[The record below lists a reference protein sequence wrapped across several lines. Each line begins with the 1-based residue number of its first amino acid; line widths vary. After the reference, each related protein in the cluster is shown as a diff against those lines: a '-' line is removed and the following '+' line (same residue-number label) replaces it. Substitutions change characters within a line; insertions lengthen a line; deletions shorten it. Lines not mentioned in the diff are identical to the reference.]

1 MVALTGAGAY
11 AAIQAQADKA
21 LGASQSI
28 GAASGG
34 EGPGFGDLLK
44 QVMSD
49 AVGQSKA
56 AETAMTNQVQ
66 GKAEMVDVVTA
77 IASAE
82 TSLETMMAVRDQV
95 IAAYQEIMRM
105 PI

>member
-11 AAIQAQADKA
+11 AAVQAQADKA
-21 LGASQSI
+21 LGASK
-28 GAASGG
+28 AAGVGG
-34 EGPGFGDLLK
+34 GDGPGFGDLLK